1 MYFSFETIT
10 AFVGVFI
17 VTYIIY
23 WVKKPR
29 ISKNEPPMVPYK
41 IPIIGHTLNY
51 LFNAEK
57 FLAECRQQHGDPFN
71 IYVFGQVNTIVGN
84 EIAQE
89 VYRTDTFSKSSAM
102 RDGDSFPLNR
112 VLKIL
117 EYPETLEQVAK
128 TIREV
133 ISAAKLPLYTER
145 MQKQLMISINKEI
158 GDCSNPKLIITA
170 NSNFSSMIAR
180 PVADI
185 LVGQEISKNE
195 DVVKAFADFT
205 KDFASILVIPP
216 ILSFI
221 HPKVHSQ
228 VITLPLRF
236 GWNPIRKHMITLKE
250 HLRPVL
256 EKRLKDKE
264 ILGDKYEPPL
274 DIIEYLLN
282 DPEYGTKVIT
292 DDYLNKI
299 CEFLFFIVVVSI
311 HTTSRHITF
320 ALYDFAGRPEL
331 WDDIYEEQVRIDKE
345 CIGELSPQHIN
356 KMVKLDSFV
365 RESLRTF
372 DSALIPLPHK
382 CLESY
387 TFKNGMS
394 IPKGRIVQTYLMDI
408 HYNTTAYGPEPRS
421 FLPYHGLENNFSAS
435 KIDKN
440 YLIFGSGK
448 HACPGRFLAVNEIKI
463 GMHKLILNYHIKTP
477 SGKIEEKIHFG
488 PFVSPPVSGLIF
500 ENRKK

>member
-1 MYFSFETIT
+1 MDFSFETIQS
-10 AFVGVFI
+10 FVWVFI
-17 VTYIIY
+17 AIY
-23 WVKKPR
+23 VVYWIKKPR

-41 IPIIGHTLNY
+41 FPIIGHTLDY

-57 FLAECRQQHGDPFN
+57 FLAECRQKYGDPFN
-71 IYVFGQVNTIVGN
+71 IYVFGQVNTIAGN
-84 EIAQE
+84 EIGHEIYLTE
-89 VYRTDTFSKSSAM
+89 VFSLRSAM
-102 RDGDSFPLNR
+102 REKFPLNR
-112 VLKIL
+112 VLNCFDNPEKI
-117 EYPETLEQVAK
+117 EQVIK
-128 TIREV
+128 TIREG
-133 ISAAKLPLYTER
+133 ITANLSLYTER
-145 MQKQLMISINKEI
+145 IQKQLMISINKEI

-170 NSNFSSMIAR
+170 NRNFSSVIAR

-185 LVGQEISKNE
+185 LVGQEISENE
-195 DVVKAFADFT
+195 DVIKAFANFT
-205 KDFASILVIPP
+205 KDFTSILKIPP

-221 HPKVHSQ
+221 HPKVHIEF
-228 VITLPLRF
+228 ITLPLRF
-236 GWNPIRKHMITLKE
+236 GWSPIRRHVITLKE
-250 HLRPVL
+250 HLRPIL

-274 DIIEYLLN
+274 DIIEYFLN
-282 DPEYGTKVIT
+282 NPVYETKVIT

-299 CEFLFFIVVVSI
+299 CNFLFVIIVTSI
-311 HTTSRHITF
+311 HTTSRHITS

-345 CIGELSPQHIN
+345 CNGELSLQHIN

-372 DSALIPLPHK
+372 DTVVGSPHR

-387 TFKNGMS
+387 TFKNGMT

-421 FLPYHGLENNFSAS
+421 FLPYHGLENNFPAT
-435 KIDKN
+435 KTDKN
-440 YLIFGSGK
+440 YFIFGSGK

-477 SGKIEEKIHFG
+477 SGKIEKKVYYG
-488 PFVSPPVSGLIF
+488 PYAVPPATGLIF

>member
-1 MYFSFETIT
+1 
-10 AFVGVFI
+10 
-17 VTYIIY
+17 
-23 WVKKPR
+23 
-29 ISKNEPPMVPYK
+29 MVPYN

-57 FLAECRQQHGDPFN
+57 FLVECRQQ
-71 IYVFGQVNTIVGN
+71 VNTIAGN
-84 EIAQE
+84 EVAHE
-89 VYRTDTFSKSSAM
+89 VYRTDTFRRFGAT
-102 RDGDSFPLNR
+102 DSFPLYR
-112 VLKIL
+112 VFKSL
-117 EYPETLEQVAK
+117 EYPETLQQIIK
-128 TIREV
+128 TVREA
-133 ISAAKLPLYTER
+133 IAAKLPSYTGR
-145 MQKQLMISINKEI
+145 IQKQFMISINKEI
-158 GDCSNPKLIITA
+158 GDCFNPKLIITA
-170 NSNFSSMIAR
+170 NGNFSSMIAR

-221 HPKVHSQ
+221 HPKVHTQ

-236 GWNPIRKHMITLKE
+236 GWNPIWKHVITLKGN
-250 HLRPVL
+250 LKPVL

-282 DPEYGTKVIT
+282 DPEHGTKVIT

-299 CEFLFFIVVVSI
+299 CEFLFIIVVVSI
-311 HTTSRHITF
+311 HTTSRFMTS

-345 CIGELSPQHIN
+345 CNGELSSQHIN

-372 DSALIPLPHK
+372 DSVVATIPHRCMK
-382 CLESY
+382 SY
-387 TFKNGMS
+387 TFKNGMT
-394 IPKGRIVQTYLMDI
+394 IPKGRMVITYLMDI

-421 FLPYHGLENNFSAS
+421 FLPYYGLENNFSAS

-440 YLIFGSGK
+440 YFTFGSGK
-448 HACPGRFLAVNEIKI
+448 HACPGRFFAVNEIKI

-477 SGKIEEKIHFG
+477 SGKIEKKIHSG
-488 PFVSPPVSGLIF
+488 PLASPPVSGLIF